1 MTADIGEVAPDF
13 SLPSAN
19 NETISLAQF
28 RGQKHVILSFHV
40 FNFTSGWTTQA
51 AAFRQYNN
59 RLQELGAQVLGI
71 SCDHVAS
78 HRAWATALG
87 GLPYPELSDWEPKGQ
102 TSRAY
107 GLWNP
112 ERGASQR
119 AVLIIDKEGIVRY
132 RRTYSA
138 PNLPD
143 LEEIVRELQRL
154 EAPGTQVRSA

>member
-1 MTADIGEVAPDF
+1 M
-13 SLPSAN
+13 
-19 NETISLAQF
+19 
-28 RGQKHVILSFHV
+28 
-40 FNFTSGWTTQA
+40 
-51 AAFRQYNN
+51 
-59 RLQELGAQVLGI
+59 LGI
-71 SCDHVAS
+71 SCDHAAS

-102 TSRAY
+102 VSRAY

-119 AVLIIDKEGIVRY
+119 AVLIIDTEGIIRY

-143 LEEIVRELQRL
+143 LEEIVRELQQL
-154 EAPGTQVRSA
+154 GAPAAKA

>member
-1 MTADIGEVAPDF
+1 
-13 SLPSAN
+13 
-19 NETISLAQF
+19 
-28 RGQKHVILSFHV
+28 
-40 FNFTSGWTTQA
+40 
-51 AAFRQYNN
+51 
-59 RLQELGAQVLGI
+59 LQELGTQVLGI

-102 TSRAY
+102 VSRAY

-119 AVLIIDKEGIVRY
+119 AVIIVDKEGIIRY
-132 RRTYSA
+132 RRTYVA

-143 LEEIVRELQRL
+143 MEEILRQVQQLW
-154 EAPGTQVRSA
+154 EAVPKA

>member
-1 MTADIGEVAPDF
+1 M
-13 SLPSAN
+13 
-19 NETISLAQF
+19 
-28 RGQKHVILSFHV
+28 
-40 FNFTSGWTTQA
+40 
-51 AAFRQYNN
+51 
-59 RLQELGAQVLGI
+59 LGI

-102 TSRAY
+102 MSRAY

-119 AVLIIDKEGIVRY
+119 AVLIIDKEGIIRY

-143 LEEIVRELQRL
+143 MEEIVREVQQLG
-154 EAPGTQVRSA
+154 APSPKA